1 MRQNIF
7 SVLKIFV
14 LGTLVISLCSEAVLH
29 AQTVQLSDKHNN
41 QLDVMKSKAVAYLQ
55 DIGQAEDG
63 SFSGESGPG
72 ITSIVTVALLRNGV
86 TAEDPAVVKALNY
99 LSGFSRPDGGIY
111 QEGSLYRN
119 YETCLA
125 ILCFVAANSN
135 GKYDEVIEQASAFV
149 RKIQVGSDGSVAR
162 NK

>member
-72 ITSIVTVALLRNGV
+72 ITSIVTVAL
-86 TAEDPAVVKALNY
+86 
-99 LSGFSRPDGGIY
+99 
-111 QEGSLYRN
+111 
-119 YETCLA
+119 
-125 ILCFVAANSN
+125 
-135 GKYDEVIEQASAFV
+135 
-149 RKIQVGSDGSVAR
+149 
-162 NK
+162 